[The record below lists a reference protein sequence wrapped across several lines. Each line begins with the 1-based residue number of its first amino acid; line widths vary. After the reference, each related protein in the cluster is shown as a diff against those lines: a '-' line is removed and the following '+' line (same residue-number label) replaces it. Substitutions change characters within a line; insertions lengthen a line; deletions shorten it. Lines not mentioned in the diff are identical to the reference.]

1 MIEWN
6 KELLEQAGYKIENAK
21 ITKVD
26 LSMADHGCLCAEIV
40 LEGDG
45 WGCVYGGFKI
55 GSGYLG
61 AKEFKGYE
69 PGTEY
74 IMRIMD
80 TVGVS
85 KYNHMVGKYIRVATL
100 GWGDTIK
107 IIGNIVED
115 KWFDT
120 KSFFEDKKQ

>member
-1 MIEWN
+1 MKTWT
-6 KELLEQAGYKIENAK
+6 KEELENCGYKIENAK

-40 LEGDG
+40 LEGYG

-69 PGTEY
+69 HGTEY

-85 KYNHMVGKYIRVATL
+85 KYNQMANKYIRVATL

-115 KWFDT
+115 KWFDAE
-120 KSFFEDKKQ
+120 SFFDNKN

>member
-1 MIEWN
+1 MKEW
-6 KELLEQAGYKIENAK
+6 KKSLLEGAGYRIENAK
-21 ITKVD
+21 ITEAD
-26 LSMADHGCLCAEIV
+26 LSMADHGCLCAEIA

-61 AKEFKGYE
+61 ATEFEGYE
-69 PGTEY
+69 HGIEY

-85 KYNHMVGKYIRVATL
+85 KYNQMVGKYIRVAIM
-100 GWGDTIK
+100 GWGDAIK
-107 IIGNIVED
+107 IIGNIIED

-120 KSFFEDKKQ
+120 KSFFEDKNQ

>member
-1 MIEWN
+1 MKEW
-6 KELLEQAGYKIENAK
+6 KKDLLEQAGYKIENAK

-26 LSMADHGCLCAEIV
+26 LSMADHGCLYTEIFI
-40 LEGDG
+40 EGNG

-69 PGTEY
+69 SGIEY

-85 KYNHMVGKYIRVATL
+85 KYNQMVGKFIRVATMGL
-100 GWGDTIK
+100 GNTIK

-115 KWFDT
+115 KWFDA
-120 KSFFEDKKQ
+120 KSFFKDKNQ

>member
-1 MIEWN
+1 MKEW
-6 KELLEQAGYKIENAK
+6 KKDLLEGAGYRIENAK
-21 ITKVD
+21 ITEVD
-26 LSMADHGCLCAEIV
+26 LSMADHGCLCAEIA

-61 AKEFKGYE
+61 AKEFKGHKL
-69 PGTEY
+69 GTEY

-120 KSFFEDKKQ
+120 GSFFEDQS

>member
-1 MIEWN
+1 MKKWN

-21 ITKVD
+21 ITEVD

-45 WGCVYGGFKI
+45 WGCVYGGFVI
-55 GSGYLG
+55 GNGYLG

-69 PGTEY
+69 SGTEY

-85 KYNHMVGKYIRVATL
+85 KYNHMVGKYIRVRH
-100 GWGDTIK
+100 
-107 IIGNIVED
+107 
-115 KWFDT
+115 
-120 KSFFEDKKQ
+120 